1 MAKNFVSNKDESVRM
16 FKSDWLDLVSRVHF
30 SMPLYLYIPL
40 IMICFYRAIFM
51 FQTNFFVFIGLM
63 ILGVFVW
70 TFTEYNLHRFVFH
83 HEPTSKLGKRI
94 HFITHGVH
102 HDYPNDSK
110 RLVMVPAISIPL
122 CVFFYSLFLF
132 ILGLRNVD
140 AFFIGYV
147 LGYLFY
153 DISHY
158 ALHHANFKGK
168 FWLELKQNHMRH
180 HYVEPDKGFGVSTTF
195 WDLVYRSTFRN
206 TKKEEKQEPVE
217 VEA

>member
-16 FKSDWLDLVSRVHF
+16 FKSDALDLVSRVHF
-30 SMPLYLYIPL
+30 SMPLYIYIPIIL
-40 IMICFYRAIFM
+40 ACFYRAIFV
-51 FQTNFFVFIGLM
+51 FQTNFFLMIGL
-63 ILGVFVW
+63 ILLGVLVW

-83 HEPTSKLGKRI
+83 YQPTSKIGLRI

-110 RLVMVPAISIPL
+110 RLVMVPAISLPL
-122 CVFFYSLFLF
+122 CVFFYTLFYF
-132 ILGLRNVD
+132 IVGQVNVD
-140 AFFIGYV
+140 SFFIGYV

-158 ALHHANFKGK
+158 LLHHGNFKGK
-168 FWLELKQNHMRH
+168 FWAELKQNHMRH
-180 HYVEPDKGFGVSTTF
+180 HYLEPDKGFGVSTTF
-195 WDLVYRSTFRN
+195 WDLVYRSTFRIQ
-206 TKKEEKQEPVE
+206 KEEKQEA